1 MQELLAKSS
10 ANGEVAHFAQAYR
23 RYRADSERQGRHY
36 HRDIAYEHLYLI
48 RLR

>member
-1 MQELLAKSS
+1 MYRLLVDTA
-10 ANGEVAHFAQAYR
+10 ADGRVDHFSQPYR

-36 HRDIAYEHLYLI
+36 HSEVAHEHLYLI